1 MAADLVPAA
10 QYLRMSTEHQ
20 QYSIQ
25 NQAAAIQRYAEFN
38 GFEIVR
44 TYADPARS
52 GVVLKRRQG
61 LQQLLKDVIGG
72 QTTFR
77 AILVYDVSRWGRF
90 QDTDEAA
97 HYEFLCKSAK
107 IPVHY
112 CGETFAND
120 GALPNMIMKSLKR
133 MMAGEYSR
141 ELGVKVF
148 SGLRRIAKLGFKV
161 GGGSGYGLRRML
173 VGPNR
178 VPKHKL
184 NNGEAKSLATDRVV
198 LVPGTAHQVKVVREI
213 YRMLIYDGYSVH
225 RIAHELNRR
234 GIRFRPGSKWS
245 YAAVYGVLTQ
255 SKYTGSYEYG
265 RTSARL
271 YTPLIRLPKSDWIF
285 TPRAFEPI
293 IDYPT
298 FAQAQHI
305 LYRRS
310 LNKPK
315 EEMLDGLRKLLNR
328 CGRLSGALI
337 AADPNIPSPS
347 TYCARF
353 RTLRRAYELIG
364 YGRSEDFGP
373 TELRRR
379 TQALRDEVIS
389 KLAEMFP
396 EQLSIVSRGGKWR
409 RQLRLQ
415 TGELVSVLIVRR
427 VHRSSGTIRW
437 ILQPVPHEKNNIT
450 LLARYDMENRS
461 LMDLHLV
468 PNLDRPGRFY
478 LREKDAWFDRG
489 VRLAGLS
496 DFLAAMTTLGEKNV
510 ESDSSGKKGKMANAR
525 F

>member
-1 MAADLVPAA
+1 MPADQLVPAA

-20 QYSIQ
+20 QYSLQ
-25 NQAAAIQRYAEFN
+25 NQAAAIQKYAEFS
-38 GFEIVR
+38 GFEIVQ

-72 QTTFR
+72 QITFR

-141 ELGVKVF
+141 ELGVKVY
-148 SGLRRIAKLGFKV
+148 SGLRRLAKLGFKV
-161 GGGSGYGLRRML
+161 GGESGYGLRRML
-173 VGPNR
+173 VAPNR
-178 VPKHKL
+178 LPKHKL
-184 NNGEAKSLATDRVV
+184 NSGEAKSLATDRVI
-198 LVPGTAHQVKVVREI
+198 LVPGPAHEVKVVRDI
-213 YRMLIYDGYSVH
+213 YRMLIHDGYSVR
-225 RIAHELNRR
+225 RIANELNRK
-234 GIRFRPGSKWS
+234 GTRFRPGSTWS
-245 YAAVYGVLTQ
+245 YAAVYGVLTH
-255 SKYTGSYEYG
+255 SKYIGTYEYG
-265 RTSARL
+265 RTSSRL
-271 YTPLIRLPKSDWIF
+271 YTPLIRLPKSDWIL
-285 TPRAFEPI
+285 TPHAFEAMV
-293 IDYPT
+293 DYPT

-310 LNKPK
+310 LNKSK
-315 EEMLDGLRKLLNR
+315 EEMLDGLKGLLNR

-337 AADPNIPSPS
+337 AADANIPSPS

-353 RTLRRAYELIG
+353 GSLRRTYELIG

-373 TELRRR
+373 KELRRR
-379 TQALRDEVIS
+379 TQALRDEVIAR
-389 KLAEMFP
+389 LAEMFP
-396 EQLSIVSRGGKWR
+396 NHLSIASRGGKWR
-409 RQLRLQ
+409 RQLRMK

-427 VHRSSGTIRW
+427 VYRTSGTIRW
-437 ILQPVPHEKNNIT
+437 ILQPAPHERDNIT
-450 LLARYDMENRS
+450 LLARYDTENRS

-478 LREKDAWFDRG
+478 LKQTDDWFNRG
-489 VRLAGLS
+489 VHLAGLS
-496 DFLAAMTTLGEKNV
+496 DFVAAMKTLGGKNAMKTRL
-510 ESDSSGKKGKMANAR
+510 D
-525 F
+525 